1 MISMGRIAWFLVGCI
16 GTRLA
21 LVWVAWWLGAAHTEW
36 LPTAGWIALLPAVGF
51 MAIWSLGLRRTG
63 GEVLGER
70 IWWDAWRP
78 LHALFWG
85 AFAAAAISG
94 HTWAWQI
101 LLADVLLGLG
111 VWIHHRFVLGA

>member
-1 MISMGRIAWFLVGCI
+1 MISVERMALFLVGCI

-21 LVWVAWWLGAAHTEW
+21 LVWAAWRLDPEW
-36 LPTAGWIALLPAVGF
+36 LPVAGWIALLPAVGF

-94 HTWAWQI
+94 QTWAWQI
-101 LLADVLLGLG
+101 LLADVLVGLG
-111 VWIHHRFVLGA
+111 VWIHHRLVLGA